1 MRGPGTSVAFRSRN
15 KEPRNPGTQEARKEG
30 AFASVGALDLE
41 SRCGGIEEE
50 SVVTIDSP
58 EVGTDNDE
66 VDARERDEL
75 QPPGR

>member
-1 MRGPGTSVAFRSRN
+1 M
-15 KEPRNPGTQEARKEG
+15 G
-30 AFASVGALDLE
+30 AFDLE

-66 VDARERDEL
+66 VDARERDE
-75 QPPGR
+75 PRSPGR